1 MLDCAFG
8 PSALYLSTLNAGI
21 LIMMQHVR
29 LMMFSLNMV
38 DYFMFFLS
46 LTTSDFFDGQVGG
59 TNLNL
64 SYSLRFI
71 VGPLLHA

>member
-1 MLDCAFG
+1 MGD
-8 PSALYLSTLNAGI
+8 LYLVLPALNLSTRNAGI
-21 LIMMQHVR
+21 LIMMQQVR

-38 DYFMFFLS
+38 DYFMSFA
-46 LTTSDFFDGQVGG
+46 GQVGE
-59 TNLNL
+59 TTLDL